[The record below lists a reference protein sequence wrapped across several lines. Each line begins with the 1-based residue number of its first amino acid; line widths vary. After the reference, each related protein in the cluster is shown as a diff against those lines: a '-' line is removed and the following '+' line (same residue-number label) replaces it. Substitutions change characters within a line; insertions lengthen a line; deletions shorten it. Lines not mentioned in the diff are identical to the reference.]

1 MDEKKD
7 WKNVK
12 ETGGLDGGGGGKGR
26 DRGNKNIQKRKKGR
40 RKSGRAQRL
49 ALARTAPRPLMG
61 ADGRSLPGTWN
72 PIASLSQSQSRRVS
86 RSRLRRGFLPFPP
99 SVQVSR
105 SLKIVRV
112 TKEGRGPR
120 PGTLPSICDPSA
132 PLERSEKKKE
142 KKKQKR

>member
-1 MDEKKD
+1 MQRGEISTLSFEKD
-7 WKNVK
+7 INNCMQRLSELLATRRTK
-12 ETGGLDGGGGGKGR
+12 ETGLDVMGKTKRGRDGGRATERGR
-26 DRGNKNIQKRKKGR
+26 ERRGIKISKRKKGR

-99 SVQVSR
+99 SVQVS
-105 SLKIVRV
+105 
-112 TKEGRGPR
+112 GR
-120 PGTLPSICDPSA
+120 
-132 PLERSEKKKE
+132 
-142 KKKQKR
+142 